1 MSEYLIELKKI
12 CKEFP
17 GVRAL
22 DNVDFTLRPGEVHI
36 LLGENGA
43 GKSTL
48 IKILSG
54 LYQPSSGEIYID
66 GELRHFAG
74 PKSAEKAGIAT
85 IYQELNLCE
94 NLDVA
99 ENIYIGRL
107 PNKLGCLDRAKLHE
121 QAKAALKELNL
132 DYDTH
137 TIVSGM
143 GVAQKQM
150 VEIAKAVSRDTRILI
165 MDEPTAVLTEREIEE
180 LFKVIH
186 LLKAKGVGIIYISH
200 RLQELHEI
208 GDRVT
213 VLRDGKY
220 IQTVDMGSITEND
233 LVTLMVGREI
243 KDIFP
248 ARNSR
253 IGGVVFRAEHIS
265 TEDKLRDVSLNLRS
279 GEIVGIAGLVG
290 SGRTEL
296 ARAIFG
302 ADPRLEG
309 KIFID
314 DKEVSIRSPLDA
326 IKNGMG
332 FVTEER
338 KKDGLV
344 LILSVSENVV
354 LASRKNV
361 SKGILA
367 DFKKQKEVVEDYVEK
382 ISIKTPSINQLTM
395 NLSGGNQQKVILAKW
410 LSANSRII
418 IFDEPTRGID
428 VGAKSEVYRLMNQ
441 LLENG
446 VSIIMISSEL
456 PEIIGMSDRVIVM
469 REGTVGGE
477 LSREE
482 FSQEKIL
489 SIMLD
494 SGEDQ
499 GSPEREI

>member
-1 MSEYLIELKKI
+1 MSEPLIELRHI

-17 GVRAL
+17 GVLAL
-22 DNVDFTLRPGEVHI
+22 DDVNFTLKPGEVHI

-54 LYQPSSGEIYID
+54 LYHPTAGEIYIN
-66 GELRHFAG
+66 GEKQSFVG
-74 PKSAEKAGIAT
+74 PKQAEKAGIAT

-99 ENIYIGRL
+99 ENIFIGRL
-107 PNKLGCLDRAKLHE
+107 PNRFGCVDKAKLHE
-121 QAKAALKELNL
+121 MARAALDELNL

-137 TIVSGM
+137 MIVSKM

-150 VEIAKAVSRDTRILI
+150 VEIAKAVSRDTKILI
-165 MDEPTAVLTEREIEE
+165 MDEPTAVLTEREIVE

-186 LLKAKGVGIIYISH
+186 LLKSRGVGIIYISH

-220 IQTVDMGSITEND
+220 ITTVDMKQTTEDD
-233 LVTLMVGREI
+233 LVTMMVGREI
-243 KDIFP
+243 KDKFP
-248 ARNSR
+248 ARESH
-253 IGGVVFRAEHIS
+253 IGEVLFRAEHIS
-265 TEDKLRDVSLNLRS
+265 TADKIRDVSLEVRS

-290 SGRTEL
+290 SGRTEF

-302 ADPRLEG
+302 ADPRSDG
-309 KIFID
+309 KIFINGE
-314 DKEVSIRSPLDA
+314 EVSIRSPLDA
-326 IKNGMG
+326 IEHGLG

-344 LILSVSENVV
+344 LILPVCENVV
-354 LASRKNV
+354 LASYKQT
-361 SKGILA
+361 SKGPLA
-367 DFKKQKEVVEDYVEK
+367 NLKKQQQIAESYVKE
-382 ISIKTPSINQLTM
+382 INIKTPSIKQLAV

-410 LSANSRII
+410 MSANSRII

-428 VGAKSEVYRLMNQ
+428 VGAKAEVYRLMNQ

-446 VSIIMISSEL
+446 AGIIMISSEL
-456 PEIIGMSDRVIVM
+456 PEIIGMSDRVLVM
-469 REGTVGGE
+469 REGSIGGE
-477 LSREE
+477 LSKSE
-482 FSQEKIL
+482 FSQKKIL
-489 SIMLD
+489 SIMLN
-494 SGEDQ
+494 SE
-499 GSPEREI
+499 E

>member
-1 MSEYLIELKKI
+1 MREPLIELKHI

-22 DNVDFTLRPGEVHI
+22 DDVDFTLRAGEVHI

-54 LYQPSSGEIYID
+54 LYHPTSGEIYID
-66 GELRHFAG
+66 GKQQHFLG

-99 ENIYIGRL
+99 ENIFIGRL
-107 PNKLGCLDRAKLHE
+107 PNRFGSVDKKKLHE
-121 QAKAALKELNL
+121 MARSALDELNL

-137 TIVSGM
+137 TIVANM

-150 VEIAKAVSRDTRILI
+150 VEITKAVSRDTKILI
-165 MDEPTAVLTEREIEE
+165 MDEPTAVLTEREIGD
-180 LFKVIH
+180 LFKVIR
-186 LLKAKGVGIIYISH
+186 LLKSKGVGIIYISH

-220 IQTVDMGSITEND
+220 IQTVDMGQTTEDD
-233 LVTLMVGREI
+233 LVTMMVGREI
-243 KDIFP
+243 KDKFP
-248 ARNSR
+248 SRVSR
-253 IGGVVFRAEHIS
+253 IGDVVFRAEHIS
-265 TEDKLRDVSLNLRS
+265 TPDKVRDVSLEVRA

-290 SGRTEL
+290 SGRTEFV
-296 ARAIFG
+296 RAVFG
-302 ADPRLEG
+302 ADRRSEG

-314 DKEVSIRSPLDA
+314 GKEINIHSPLDA
-326 IKNGMG
+326 IENGMG

-344 LILSVSENVV
+344 LILPVCENIV
-354 LASRKNV
+354 LASRKQTSAGPV
-361 SKGILA
+361 AKLKEYKRIA
-367 DFKKQKEVVEDYVEK
+367 EEYIKK
-382 ISIKTPSINQLTM
+382 INIKTPSINQLAV

-410 LSANSRII
+410 MSAKARII

-428 VGAKSEVYRLMNQ
+428 VGAKAEVYTLMNQ
-441 LLENG
+441 LLESG
-446 VSIIMISSEL
+446 ACILMISSEL
-456 PEIIGMSDRVIVM
+456 PEIIGMSDRVLVM
-469 REGTVGGE
+469 REGSIGGE
-477 LSREE
+477 LQKSE
-482 FSQEKIL
+482 FSQKKIL
-489 SIMLD
+489 SIMLNSD
-494 SGEDQ
+494 
-499 GSPEREI
+499 

>member
-1 MSEYLIELKKI
+1 MSEPLIELKHI

-22 DNVDFTLRPGEVHI
+22 DNVDFTLLPGEVHV

-54 LYQPSSGEIYID
+54 LYHPTSGEIYIN
-66 GELRHFAG
+66 GELQHFIG

-94 NLDVA
+94 NLNVA
-99 ENIYIGRL
+99 ENIFIGRL
-107 PNKLGCLDRAKLHE
+107 PNRFGCVDKTKLHE
-121 QAKAALKELNL
+121 MARSALDELNL

-137 TIVSGM
+137 TIVSKM

-150 VEIAKAVSRDTRILI
+150 VEITKAVSRDTKILI
-165 MDEPTAVLTEREIEE
+165 MDEPTAVLTEREIVE

-186 LLKAKGVGIIYISH
+186 LLKSRGVGIIYISH

-213 VLRDGKY
+213 ILRDGKY
-220 IQTVDMGSITEND
+220 ITTVDMKQTTEDD
-233 LVTLMVGREI
+233 LVTMMVGREI
-243 KDIFP
+243 KDKFP
-248 ARNSR
+248 ARVSN
-253 IGGVVFRAEHIS
+253 IGDVVFRAEHIS
-265 TEDKLRDVSLNLRS
+265 TVDKVRDVSLEVRA

-290 SGRTEL
+290 SGRTEF

-302 ADPRLEG
+302 ADPRSEG
-309 KIFID
+309 KIFING
-314 DKEVSIRSPLDA
+314 KEVIIHSPLDA
-326 IKNGMG
+326 IQHGMG

-344 LILSVSENVV
+344 LILSVCENVV
-354 LASRKNV
+354 LASHKQT
-361 SKGILA
+361 SKGPLA
-367 DFKKQKEVVEDYVEK
+367 DLKKQQRIAEDYVDK
-382 ISIKTPSINQLTM
+382 INIKTPSIHQM
-395 NLSGGNQQKVILAKW
+395 AVNLSGGNQQKVILAKW
-410 LSANSRII
+410 MSANSKII

-428 VGAKSEVYRLMNQ
+428 VGAKAEVYRLMNQ

-446 VSIIMISSEL
+446 ACIIMISSEL
-456 PEIIGMSDRVIVM
+456 PEIMGMSDRVLVM
-469 REGTVGGE
+469 REGSIGGE
-477 LSREE
+477 LSKSE
-482 FSQEKIL
+482 FSQKKIL
-489 SIMLD
+489 SIMLN
-494 SGEDQ
+494 SE
-499 GSPEREI
+499 E

>member
-1 MSEYLIELKKI
+1 MREPLIELKHI

-22 DNVDFTLRPGEVHI
+22 DDVNFTLRAGEVHI

-54 LYQPSSGEIYID
+54 LYHPTSGEIYIN
-66 GELRHFAG
+66 GEQQHFPG

-99 ENIYIGRL
+99 ENIFIGRL
-107 PNKLGCLDRAKLHE
+107 PNHFGSVDKKKLHE
-121 QAKAALKELNL
+121 MARSALDELNL

-137 TIVSGM
+137 TIVANM

-150 VEIAKAVSRDTRILI
+150 VEITKAVSRDTRILI
-165 MDEPTAVLTEREIEE
+165 MDEPTAVLTEREIVD
-180 LFKVIH
+180 LFKVIR
-186 LLKAKGVGIIYISH
+186 LLKSRGVGIIYISH

-220 IQTVDMGSITEND
+220 IQTVDMGQTTEDD
-233 LVTLMVGREI
+233 LVTMMVGREI
-243 KDIFP
+243 RDKFP
-248 ARNSR
+248 SRVSR
-253 IGGVVFRAEHIS
+253 IGDVVFRAEHIS
-265 TEDKLRDVSLNLRS
+265 TPDKVRDVSLELRA

-290 SGRTEL
+290 SGRTEFV
-296 ARAIFG
+296 RAVFG
-302 ADPRLEG
+302 ADRRSEG

-314 DKEVSIRSPLDA
+314 GKEVNIRSPLDA
-326 IKNGMG
+326 IENGMG

-344 LILSVSENVV
+344 LILPVSENIV
-354 LASRKNV
+354 LASRKQTSIGPV
-361 SKGILA
+361 AKLKEY
-367 DFKKQKEVVEDYVEK
+367 KKIAEEYIKK
-382 ISIKTPSINQLTM
+382 INIKTPSINQLAV

-410 LSANSRII
+410 MSANARII

-428 VGAKSEVYRLMNQ
+428 VGAKAEVYSLMNQ
-441 LLENG
+441 LLESG
-446 VSIIMISSEL
+446 ACILMISSEL
-456 PEIIGMSDRVIVM
+456 PEIIGMSDRVLVM
-469 REGTVGGE
+469 REGSIGGE
-477 LSREE
+477 LRKSE
-482 FSQEKIL
+482 FSQKKIL
-489 SIMLD
+489 SIMLNSD
-494 SGEDQ
+494 
-499 GSPEREI
+499 